1 MEYTFTND
9 DVKLV
14 EQFIDIKNKGFYADG
29 KQVTDVYNRVLH
41 KNLPPTNCGSC
52 IRQRVIEMEAAL
64 MDFKNKIEFNENKAQ
79 EDMKEKMARVRAAK
93 QNKK

>member
-1 MEYTFTND
+1 
-9 DVKLV
+9 
-14 EQFIDIKNKGFYADG
+14 
-29 KQVTDVYNRVLH
+29 
-41 KNLPPTNCGSC
+41 
-52 IRQRVIEMEAAL
+52 